1 MQGSPNVQ
9 GSRRQTLLDS
19 IMLNMNF
26 KDYLSTPPKQSFSQ
40 SVFHSPTVSQP
51 THAERAAPAVFKG
64 AVNEAVHANS
74 QLVEPES
81 QDCSQPESLKT
92 SKTSTMERRIADNGE
107 PYSLQE
113 FKDYYGDEAQ
123 ESHDCT
129 QPSGLAGDQECMDA
143 ELGKTESEK
152 VEKVDEK
159 ENDDDRTK
167 NDDDDDKADD
177 DLSPNYAPSDDEEAD
192 SHEKNMAAKLGKT
205 PSENREEVDETNEND
220 DEQTGKDDDQGA
232 KSEGD
237 DHDAVM
243 KKPATK
249 KPRVSVDQTE
259 EAKDK
264 IDKIKSRPNYISAYE
279 DKGWTVNNT
288 YPPAALSP
296 LLHYISNPFIVSY
309 LGPDVIIMRSLCT
322 KSKTCE
328 PSWILGP

>member
-1 MQGSPNVQ
+1 
-9 GSRRQTLLDS
+9 
-19 IMLNMNF
+19 
-26 KDYLSTPPKQSFSQ
+26 
-40 SVFHSPTVSQP
+40 
-51 THAERAAPAVFKG
+51 
-64 AVNEAVHANS
+64 
-74 QLVEPES
+74 
-81 QDCSQPESLKT
+81 
-92 SKTSTMERRIADNGE
+92 
-107 PYSLQE
+107 
-113 FKDYYGDEAQ
+113 
-123 ESHDCT
+123 
-129 QPSGLAGDQECMDA
+129 MDA

-159 ENDDDRTK
+159 ENDDDQTK
-167 NDDDDDKADD
+167 NDDDDEKADD
-177 DLSPNYAPSDDEEAD
+177 YESPDYAPSDDEEAD

>member
-81 QDCSQPESLKT
+81 QDCSQPES
-92 SKTSTMERRIADNGE
+92 
-107 PYSLQE
+107 
-113 FKDYYGDEAQ
+113 
-123 ESHDCT
+123 HDCT
-129 QPSGLAGDQECMDA
+129 QPFELFAGLAGDQECMDA

-159 ENDDDRTK
+159 ENDDDQTK
-167 NDDDDDKADD
+167 NDDDDEKADD
-177 DLSPNYAPSDDEEAD
+177 YESPDYAPSDDEEAHA
-192 SHEKNMAAKLGKT
+192 HEKNMAAKLGKT
-205 PSENREEVDETNEND
+205 PSENREEVDETKEND
-220 DEQTGKDDDQGA
+220 DEQTWKDDDQGA

-296 LLHYISNPFIVSY
+296 RLQYISNPFIVSY